1 MMKTKSIVFYLF
13 FGLITFWGCEDNNSD
28 PSTYANGNLT
38 ITGEF
43 QGALDVL
50 SVQEYTY
57 FDGDGN
63 ETSSEIVGVMAFEDI
78 NINESNYSFSL
89 NDSTA
94 FFSAKVDTSY
104 AYYVTNQIGDSS
116 YNVDNECNPSVFVDS
131 LNLYFLG
138 EDNFFIIGY
147 DDLDSSKIVT
157 IDGELS
163 YDLSAFGCE

>member
-1 MMKTKSIVFYLF
+1 MKNISTIFSLI
-13 FGLITFWGCEDNNSD
+13 FGLISFWGCEDNDSD
-28 PSTYANGNLT
+28 PSTYANGRLT

-50 SVQEYTY
+50 STQEYTY
-57 FDGDGN
+57 YDGDGN

-78 NINESNYSFSL
+78 NIFESNYSFTL

-94 FFSAKVDTSY
+94 YFSAKVDSSY
-104 AYYVTNQIGDSS
+104 AYYVTNQIGNSS
-116 YNVDNECNPSVFVDS
+116 YNVDDECNPSVFVDN

-138 EDNFFIIGY
+138 EDNFFIIEY
-147 DDLDSSKIVT
+147 DNLDSSKIVT

>member
-94 FFSAKVDTSY
+94 FFSAKVEKEK
-104 AYYVTNQIGDSS
+104 VN
-116 YNVDNECNPSVFVDS
+116 
-131 LNLYFLG
+131 
-138 EDNFFIIGY
+138 
-147 DDLDSSKIVT
+147 
-157 IDGELS
+157 
-163 YDLSAFGCE
+163 